1 MREIIDRMRN
11 LLLPADV
18 VDLKSMLEE
27 IREYTAINF
36 AGFQDIKMLTQE
48 WPLGVSKSIQ
58 GNDTMLVEKC
68 NSRISLV
75 TRIPAA
81 HMFPIHWH
89 DMEETVL
96 VIKGQMTDSLVDVGT
111 ISEGEKLVYKP
122 HIKHRPANASLD
134 EDCIVFV
141 TFKI

>member
-1 MREIIDRMRN
+1 MKQIVDKMKN

-18 VDLKSMLEE
+18 VDLKSMLED

-75 TRIPAA
+75 TRIPAG

-96 VIKGQMTDSLVDVGT
+96 VIKGKMTDSLVDVGT

-122 HIKHRPANASLD
+122 HIKHRPANASL
-134 EDCIVFV
+134 EKDCIVFV